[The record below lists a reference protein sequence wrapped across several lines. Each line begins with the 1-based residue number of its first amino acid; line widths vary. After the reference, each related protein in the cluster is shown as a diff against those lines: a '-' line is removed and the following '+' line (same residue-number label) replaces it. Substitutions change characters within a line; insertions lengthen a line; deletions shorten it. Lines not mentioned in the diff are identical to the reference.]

1 MPPKKAANNELN
13 VILVDVNGSA
23 NDSALSNVA
32 GCSDFDI
39 CASIADSLICR
50 NIFANS
56 PEHFN
61 SRNGHPKGIYVAPK
75 ERETA
80 SFDLLETLDDVK
92 PGTEN
97 AVPLQD
103 AIKFACE
110 YVEKMMEES
119 IHAAYGKINVFLLSN
134 LGCSPI
140 KMLTKK
146 SAGEMANRIAQ
157 TPQMNVTIVSPDDVL
172 NEKSPKSEFC
182 FDHAQKRFGPFIARE
197 KMGRGMPF
205 DLQLSETSGIKVQ
218 MYKKNDDA
226 AKIEMLWKPCN
237 VKDGTEYKK
246 IVQHVTAPEVQA
258 SMDEVDRIPDREFRE
273 GRFQKAKDAQKVV
286 ERGDLIKGFYYG
298 KTITPVD
305 DAMKQEFLPAKG
317 SKEMAL
323 VMFTKKENILPQFIL
338 SGAQYLLPQTDA
350 EGSQTMFS
358 ELVKEMLEQ
367 DVVAIA
373 RYAYNAAANKRI
385 VCLIPK
391 ITKSKMPV
399 LIHYV
404 LPHGEDLRNFE
415 FPPLVDP
422 TVKEDEAGYEQDV
435 MNDFV
440 DNLMLVDED
449 GGNERSR
456 PRDLL
461 DPKIQRSCLLLR
473 HKALNPTD
481 TLPGNV
487 NTDGVLVPLS
497 MPAPSSQEEKEKRE
511 NVFAEVRRVFKLQI
525 NANTRHALFMGRQVG
540 ESVLSTQP
548 MTQDEI
554 IIKKS
559 QA

>member
-56 PEHFN
+56 PEHFVLMLFGT
-61 SRNGHPKGIYVAPK
+61 RATAIPKGIYVAPK

-103 AIKFACE
+103 AIKYACD

-119 IHAAYGKINVFLLSN
+119 IHAAYAKINVFLLSN

-146 SAGEMANRIAQ
+146 SAGEMAKRIAQ
-157 TPQMNVTIVSPDDVL
+157 TPQMNLTIVSPDDVL

-182 FDHAQKRFGPFIARE
+182 FELAAKSQTKWISFSQAQKRFGPFIARE
-197 KMGRGMPF
+197 K
-205 DLQLSETSGIKVQ
+205 KVQ
-218 MYKKNDDA
+218 MYKKNDDSA
-226 AKIEMLWKPCN
+226 RIEMGWKPCN
-237 VKDGTEYKK
+237 VKDGTPYKK

-258 SMDEVDRIPDREFRE
+258 SMDEGRSHSGPRASTSAKPIVPVNDDMKEEF
-273 GRFQKAKDAQKVV
+273 V
-286 ERGDLIKGFYYG
+286 
-298 KTITPVD
+298 
-305 DAMKQEFLPAKG
+305 PAKG
-317 SKEMAL
+317 PKEMSL
-323 VMFTKKENILPQFIL
+323 FIL
-338 SGAQYLLPQTDA
+338 SSAQYLLPQTDA

-373 RYAYNAAANKRI
+373 RYAYNAASNKKI
-385 VCLIPK
+385 ACLIPK

-399 LIHYV
+399 LVHYL

-440 DNLMLVDED
+440 DTLMLADED
-449 GGNERSR
+449 GGNERSLPAR
-456 PRDLL
+456 PAR
-461 DPKIQRSCLLLR
+461 PEGPAV
-473 HKALNPTD
+473 ALNPTD

-497 MPAPSSQEEKEKRE
+497 MPAPQLAGGEGERRE
-511 NVFAEVRRVFKLQI
+511 SVFAELQI
-525 NANTRHALFMGRQVG
+525 NANTRHPLFMGRQVG